1 MPRTPVIPK
10 GSPPPLAPYSPGVVA
25 DNILYVSGMLAIDIE
40 GGTIGIGDAG
50 AQCRAI
56 LESIKSVVESAGGT
70 MDDVVYNAIFLKD
83 LKDYAAMNIVYKEYF
98 SSPYPARYCI
108 KADLVKPEFLV
119 EISSTAHLSSLTLRR
134 AF

>member
-1 MPRTPVIPK
+1 M
-10 GSPPPLAPYSPGVVA
+10 
-25 DNILYVSGMLAIDIE
+25 DIE
-40 GGTIGIGDAG
+40 GKTIGVGDAS

-83 LKDYAAMNIVYKEYF
+83 LNDYAAMNIVYKEYF

-108 KADLVKPEFLV
+108 RADLVKTEFLV
-119 EISSTAHLSSLTLRR
+119 EISSTAHLPKK
-134 AF
+134 